1 MGLVLYD
8 NPASSNALKVR
19 FVLVEAGLSFERRE
33 VPLARPRPEEYLR
46 VNPLGL
52 IPALDDDGF
61 VVCESHTIM
70 RYAALRA
77 GRDDLYPAAV
87 RDRVRVDEFL
97 DRFAG
102 TIRPAFFRVEM
113 PALGYV
119 PGQGFGAAPPDAE
132 RTAAAIAELTPV
144 LETLEGLVG
153 DRGVV
158 LDRFTIADCALAPVL
173 FRHQRTGVDLEP
185 YPRLSALRE
194 AILSRPGWAAA
205 DPVA

>member
-8 NPASSNALKVR
+8 NAVSSNALKVR
-19 FVLVEAGLSFERRE
+19 FALAEADVAYERRE
-33 VPLARPRPEEYLR
+33 VPLARPRPAGYLA

-61 VVCESHTIM
+61 VVCESHTM
-70 RYAALRA
+70 LRYVAMKAARE
-77 GRDDLYPAAV
+77 DLYPSAL

-97 DRFAG
+97 DRFAT
-102 TIRPAFFRVEM
+102 TIRPAFFRVEV

-119 PGQGFGAAPPDAE
+119 AGEGFGATSPDAE
-132 RTAAAIAELTPV
+132 RTAAAIAELRPV
-144 LETLEGLVG
+144 LAALEAMVG

-173 FRHQRTGVDLEP
+173 FRHRRTGVDLGP
-185 YPRLSALRE
+185 YPVLSALRE
-194 AILSRPGWAAA
+194 AVLSRPAWTAA
-205 DPVA
+205 DPIA

>member
-1 MGLVLYD
+1 MGLVLHD
-8 NPASSNALKVR
+8 NPASSNGLKVR
-19 FVLVEAGLSFERRE
+19 FCLAETGLAYERRE
-33 VPLARPRPEEYLR
+33 VPLARPRPASYLA

-61 VVCESHTIM
+61 VVTESHTIL
-70 RYAALRA
+70 RYVALKA

-87 RDRVRVDEFL
+87 RDRIRVDEFL
-97 DRFAG
+97 DRYAT

-119 PGQGFGAAPPDAE
+119 PGVGFGAAPPDAE

-144 LETLEGLVG
+144 LELLEGMVS
-153 DRGVV
+153 DRGAV

-173 FRHQRTGVDLEP
+173 FRHGRTGVDFSP
-185 YPRLSALRE
+185 YDRLAALRE
-194 AILSRPGWAAA
+194 SLLSRPAWTAAE
-205 DPVA
+205 PVS

>member
-1 MGLVLYD
+1 MGLVLHD
-8 NPASSNALKVR
+8 NPASSNGLKVR
-19 FVLVEAGLSFERRE
+19 FCLAEAGLAYERRE
-33 VPLARPRPEEYLR
+33 VPLARPRPASYLA

-52 IPALDDDGF
+52 IPALEDDGF
-61 VVCESHTIM
+61 VVCESHTIL
-70 RYAALRA
+70 RYVALRA

-87 RDRVRVDEFL
+87 RDRIRVDEFL
-97 DRFAG
+97 DRYAT

-119 PGQGFGAAPPDAE
+119 PGAGFGAAPPDPE

-144 LETLEGLVG
+144 LELLEGMVG

-173 FRHQRTGVDLEP
+173 FRHRRTGVDLSP
-185 YPRLSALRE
+185 YDRLSALSE
-194 AILSRPGWAAA
+194 AILTRPGWAAA
-205 DPVA
+205 EPVS

>member
-8 NPASSNALKVR
+8 NPASSNAVKVR
-19 FVLVEAGLSFERRE
+19 FGLAEAGLPYTRRE
-33 VPLARPRPEEYLR
+33 VPLARPRPAEFLA

-61 VVCESHTIM
+61 VVCESHTIL
-70 RYAALRA
+70 RYIAMKA

-97 DRFAG
+97 DRFAT

-132 RTAAAIAELTPV
+132 RTATAIAELVPV
-144 LETLEGLVG
+144 LEALEGMVG
-153 DRGVV
+153 DRGAV

-173 FRHQRTGVDLEP
+173 FRHQRTGLDLGP
-185 YPRLSALRE
+185 YPVLSTLRDAL
-194 AILSRPGWAAA
+194 LSRPGWAAA

>member
-8 NPASSNALKVR
+8 NPVSSNALKVR
-19 FVLVEAGLSFERRE
+19 FAMAETGLPYARQE
-33 VPLARPRPEEYLR
+33 VPLARPRPAEYLA

-61 VVCESHTIM
+61 VVCESHTIL
-70 RYAALRA
+70 RYVALRA
-77 GRDDLYPAAV
+77 GRDDLYPTAV
-87 RDRVRVDEFL
+87 RDRARVDEFL
-97 DRFAG
+97 DRFAT
-102 TIRPAFFRVEM
+102 TIRPAFFRLEV

-119 PGQGFGAAPPDAE
+119 AGQGFGAAPPDGE

-144 LETLEGLVG
+144 LETLERLVG

-173 FRHQRTGVDLEP
+173 FRHGRTGVDWDP
-185 YPRLSALRE
+185 YPRLSVLRD
-194 AILSRPGWAAA
+194 AILSRPGWAVAE
-205 DPVA
+205 PVA